1 MPEIVDVTILAHFT
15 DTRIGSVSRKQRMK
29 LPILLAE
36 EFESIG
42 LLQIENPQRTVSENQ
57 STAPLGAGMEK
68 LSQSSP
74 VGQASQSEIA
84 NSSSEQDGEQSQSTT
99 LGSEQDSQMSSMPV
113 TDNGGSTTGN
123 ESQTSSKASAGR
135 KTGGRKKLSA

>member
-42 LLQIENPQRTVSENQ
+42 LLQIENPQRTVSGNQ

-68 LSQSSP
+68 LSESSP
-74 VGQASQSEIA
+74 VGQASQSKIV
-84 NSSSEQDGEQSQSTT
+84 NSSEQQDGKSSQSTT
-99 LGSEQDSQMSSMPV
+99 VGSEQDLQMSY
-113 TDNGGSTTGN
+113 THATGNGGNITTS
-123 ESQTSSKASAGR
+123 ESQPSSKANSGR
-135 KTGGRKKLSA
+135 KTGGRKKLSE